1 LNKLVDE
8 YLKGVVTLQTTSPE
22 VPSLDGKSGL
32 EARATISV
40 PKVRNLLSKQK
51 ELESSAKD
59 GESPVCQVKQ
69 TLDL

>member
-1 LNKLVDE
+1 MVDE

-22 VPSLDGKSGL
+22 VPYLYGKSGL

-40 PKVRNLLSKQK
+40 PKVRNLLSEQK
-51 ELESSAKD
+51 ELESSAK
-59 GESPVCQVKQ
+59 ESESLVCQVKQ